1 MTFVWVQ
8 GVGGRL
14 SGRKTPGGFLVE
26 LSGTEKTAKYLSGER
41 TIFGEYS

>member
-1 MTFVWVQ
+1 MGT
-8 GVGGRL
+8 GGL
-14 SGRKTPGGFLVE
+14 AEGSPGGEHREVFLVE